1 MKNSAS
7 LRSTRLVDH
16 LVHLSGQR
24 RRDDLLV
31 DITRALAETIDAQRV
46 EICSLVHDEGKRF
59 WLALTRAEVGAP
71 ARILSDP
78 MRTESHMMTP
88 LEDEPERTRCLDRV
102 ERVTSAPNAARPH
115 FLNRFPMM
123 LSEGATA
130 WGVAEIYSLTAL
142 SEADAAAV
150 NRLLSMYGNMLDM
163 LDYSE
168 CDALTGLW
176 NRKPF
181 DDLFYKT
188 LRPTEPVEPT
198 ESPPVPV
205 EQRVTVSPSNF
216 WLAMVDIDHFKQVND
231 TYGHPG
237 GDAVIRHLGQLL
249 LSGAREGDVVCRYG
263 GEEFVVALPHMDLA
277 AAMVRA
283 EAWRCGAEAQTV
295 AHGELA
301 IRYTLSAGVAGFP
314 THAGEFD
321 ALLECADRALY
332 RSKQGGRN
340 RVTPFAIE
348 ANPC

>member
-1 MKNSAS
+1 
-7 LRSTRLVDH
+7 V
-16 LVHLSGQR
+16 
-24 RRDDLLV
+24 
-31 DITRALAETIDAQRV
+31 ALAAESVLLAGILAGLAITILGA
-46 EICSLVHDEGKRF
+46 
-59 WLALTRAEVGAP
+59 LAMLSIGLSRRLRHEATEHRRA
-71 ARILSDP
+71 
-78 MRTESHMMTP
+78 RTE
-88 LEDEPERTRCLDRV
+88 LE
-102 ERVTSAPNAARPH
+102 
-115 FLNRFPMM
+115 
-123 LSEGATA
+123 TA
-130 WGVAEIYSLTAL
+130 
-142 SEADAAAV
+142 
-150 NRLLSMYGNMLDM
+150 NRLLHQQVEEITELQTRLKQQAIRDG
-163 LDYSE
+163 
-168 CDALTGLW
+168 LTGLF
-176 NRKPF
+176 NRRYL
-181 DDLFYKT
+181 DET
-188 LRPTEPVEPT
+188 LPRE
-198 ESPPVPV
+198 
-205 EQRVTVSPSNF
+205 
-216 WLAMVDIDHFKQVND
+216 LARAKRDGYALALIMVDIDHFKQVND